1 MATDPSTPTLFPVL
15 RYQDATG
22 AIRFLED
29 ALGFAAEVVHRDD
42 AGHVVHAVL
51 GRPGGAVMLSEARGE
66 GTSPYD
72 LGPICVYVVVDDPD
86 AHHAGAVAA
95 GAEIVEA
102 PVDRDYGSREY
113 AVRDPEGN
121 VWSFGTYQPALA
133 PSPG

>member
-1 MATDPSTPTLFPVL
+1 MATDPNIPTLYPVL

-42 AGHVVHAVL
+42 AGRVEHAVL
-51 GRPGGAVMLSEARGE
+51 SRPGGAVMLSDARDDGS
-66 GTSPYD
+66 SPYD
-72 LGPICVYVVVDDPD
+72 LGPTCLYVVVDDPD
-86 AHHAGAVAA
+86 AHHATAAAA

-121 VWSFGTYQPALA
+121 VWCFGTYQPALA